1 MNSKKLEKFALK
13 LSVFGTLFMSTLGI
27 SFGLW
32 IQSEAILL
40 DGFFNFISL
49 IMALATLWVSWLI
62 AQPNNKYF
70 QFDYLNFIPLVNVIK
85 GLLVLTVS
93 LFALASS
100 VIAILNGGKN
110 MDAELAVIYA
120 IIAAGGCLII
130 ALIQRNVGQK
140 TGSTM
145 VIVDAKNWLVNGLI
159 SFSVGIAFTIVVF
172 IKGSSFDWFVPY
184 SDSTIVILVVLVSI
198 GVPIQIVIQNLKQLL
213 LAAPSSK
220 IQRELKEILAALIED
235 LPCDRHSLRMT
246 ETGQYIYVYLLWLL
260 PQQETSNKVEDIDRY
275 RAIITQTLREYR
287 ENLNLDI
294 IFTEDKAWFETRIK
308 NFIQH

>member
-1 MNSKKLEKFALK
+1 M
-13 LSVFGTLFMSTLGI
+13 FGTLFMSTLGI

-49 IMALATLWVSWLI
+49 IMAIASLWVSWLI
-62 AQPNNKYF
+62 TQPSNKHF

-85 GLLVLTVS
+85 GLLIFTVS

-100 VIAILNGGKN
+100 VIAILNGGRSL
-110 MDAELAVIYA
+110 DAGLAVIYA
-120 IIAAGGCLII
+120 IIAAAGCLII
-130 ALIQRNVGQK
+130 ALIQRHVGQK
-140 TGSTM
+140 TNSSM
-145 VIVDAKNWLVNGLI
+145 VIVDAQNWFVNGLV
-159 SFSVGIAFTIVVF
+159 SLSVGIAFTIVVLL
-172 IKGSSFDWFVPY
+172 KGSPFEWFTPY

-198 GVPIQIVIQNLKQLL
+198 GVPIQIIIQSIRQLL

-220 IQRELKEILAALIED
+220 IQRELNSILATAIEE
-235 LPCDRHSLRMT
+235 LPCTEYSVRMT

-260 PQQETSNKVEDIDRY
+260 PQQEESNKVKEVDRY
-275 RAIITQTLREYR
+275 RTIVTKALQAYH

-294 IFTEDKAWFETRIK
+294 IFTEDKNWFETRK
-308 NFIQH
+308 